1 MAPETQSEKDLDE
14 LEAKLGVTFIN
25 RNLLKQALTHESYV
39 NEWNAEIDRT
49 ELRSYERL
57 EFLGDA
63 VLNFTVANALFEQS
77 GSANEGELSMGR
89 ADIVC
94 KDSLAKA
101 ADRLSLGEY
110 ILRGKGETAF
120 SPNIRDS
127 VLEDSFEAI
136 IGAIHID
143 RGFDAACQ
151 FIFDQ
156 LGHQIEH
163 VAEHGVEKDPKS
175 AFQELVQGAGLKTP
189 RYQTET
195 TNVDSN
201 GEPQYLARVMVG
213 GRQVAAGVGLS
224 KSKAQKNAAAKA
236 RVLFADGIPDEFAKM
251 TAQRARSGRA
261 RLKSESAEPST
272 KSRSQNWRRV
282 GNLLGILGLRKSD
295 ESARRRLVYRRSD

>member
-1 MAPETQSEKDLDE
+1 MTPETQSETDLDE
-14 LEAKLGVTFIN
+14 LEARLGVTFID

-39 NEWNAEIDRT
+39 NEWSTEIDRA

-195 TNVDSN
+195 ANVDPN
-201 GEPQYLARVMVG
+201 DEPQYLARVMVG

-224 KSKAQKNAAAKA
+224 KSKAQKNAAANA
-236 RVLFADGIPDEFAKM
+236 LVLFADGIPDEFAKLA
-251 TAQRARSGRA
+251 AQPARSGRA
-261 RLKSESAEPST
+261 RLKSESTEPST

-282 GNLLGILGLRKSD
+282 GNLLGILGLRKGD

>member
-1 MAPETQSEKDLDE
+1 MLETQSETDLDE
-14 LEAKLGVTFIN
+14 LETRLGVTFIN

-39 NEWNAEIDRT
+39 NEWGTEDGRAEM
-49 ELRSYERL
+49 RSYERL

-101 ADRLSLGEY
+101 ANRLDLGEY
-110 ILRGKGETAF
+110 ILRGKGETTF

-151 FIFDQ
+151 FVFDQ

-163 VAEHGVEKDPKS
+163 VALNGVEKDPKS

-195 TNVDSN
+195 VKVDST
-201 GEPQYLARVMVG
+201 GEPQYLARAMVG
-213 GRQVAAGVGLS
+213 GREVAVGVGLS

-236 RVLFADGIPDEFAKM
+236 RVIFADGIPDEFAKLI
-251 TAQRARSGRA
+251 AQRDKSGRA
-261 RLKSESAEPST
+261 RSKSHATDASARSD
-272 KSRSQNWRRV
+272 SRSWRRV
-282 GNLLGILGLRKSD
+282 GNWLGILGFRKGD
-295 ESARRRLVYRRSD
+295 QTARRRLVYRRSD

>member
-1 MAPETQSEKDLDE
+1 MAPETQSETDLDE
-14 LEAKLGVTFIN
+14 LEARLGVTFIN

-39 NEWNAEIDRT
+39 NEWSTEIDRK

-110 ILRGKGETAF
+110 ILRGKGETAL

-189 RYQTET
+189 RYQTQT
-195 TNVDSN
+195 AIVDSN

-236 RVLFADGIPDEFAKM
+236 RVIFAEGIPDEFAKM
-251 TAQRARSGRA
+251 VAQRARSGRG
-261 RLKSESAEPST
+261 RLKSETADPST

-282 GNLLGILGLRKSD
+282 GNLLSILGLRKGD

>member
-1 MAPETQSEKDLDE
+1 MAPETQSETDLDE
-14 LEAKLGVTFIN
+14 LEARLGVTFIN
-25 RNLLKQALTHESYV
+25 RNLLRQALTHESYV
-39 NEWNAEIDRT
+39 NEWSTEIDRK

-189 RYQTET
+189 RYQTQT
-195 TNVDSN
+195 AIVDSN

-236 RVLFADGIPDEFAKM
+236 RVIFAEGIPDEFAKM
-251 TAQRARSGRA
+251 VAQRARSGRG
-261 RLKSESAEPST
+261 RLKSETADPST

-282 GNLLGILGLRKSD
+282 GNLLSILGLRKGD

>member
-1 MAPETQSEKDLDE
+1 MAPETQSETDLDE
-14 LEAKLGVTFIN
+14 LEARLGVTFIN

-39 NEWNAEIDRT
+39 NEWSTEIDRK

-189 RYQTET
+189 RYQTQT
-195 TNVDSN
+195 AIVDSN

-236 RVLFADGIPDEFAKM
+236 RVIFAEGIPDEFAKM
-251 TAQRARSGRA
+251 VAQRARSGRG
-261 RLKSESAEPST
+261 RLKSETADPST

-282 GNLLGILGLRKSD
+282 GNLLSILGLRKGD